1 MSKKTE
7 FQQMRSIMAKLD
19 YQLRKDAE
27 TAKKAKVKE
36 KKNGKD
42 GISLDV

>member
-1 MSKKTE
+1 MAKKTE

-19 YQLRKDAE
+19 YQQRKDAE
-27 TAKKAKVKE
+27 IAKKVKAKE

-42 GISLDV
+42 GISLEI